1 MLGVSLSFNAVI
13 AACSAVTSFSRSA
26 NRCCVSEDAD
36 ELEAGCAGA
45 DEAAAGWAA
54 ADEGVAGG
62 SSAALEAG
70 AQATKLTANMAVA
83 KLEAHL
89 YTRFISKPSLPT
101 ALSRFSWIRD
111 GAQQITDAEMNGQ
124 THLIY

>member
-1 MLGVSLSFNAVI
+1 MLGVSLSFSEVI
-13 AACSAVTSFSRSA
+13 SDCKASTSFSRSA
-26 NRCCVSEDAD
+26 KRCCVVSEGAD

-70 AQATKLTANMAVA
+70 AQARNPIANMAVA

-111 GAQQITDAEMNGQ
+111 GAKQITDAGMNGQ
-124 THLIY
+124 TH

>member
-1 MLGVSLSFNAVI
+1 MLGVSLSFSEVISACNA
-13 AACSAVTSFSRSA
+13 STSFSRSA
-26 NRCCVSEDAD
+26 NRCASEGAD

-45 DEAAAGWAA
+45 GEAAAGWAA

-70 AQATKLTANMAVA
+70 AQATKLTANMAMA

-89 YTRFISKPSLPT
+89 YARFISKPSLPT

-111 GAQQITDAEMNGQ
+111 GAKQITDALLNGQ
-124 THLIY
+124 TH